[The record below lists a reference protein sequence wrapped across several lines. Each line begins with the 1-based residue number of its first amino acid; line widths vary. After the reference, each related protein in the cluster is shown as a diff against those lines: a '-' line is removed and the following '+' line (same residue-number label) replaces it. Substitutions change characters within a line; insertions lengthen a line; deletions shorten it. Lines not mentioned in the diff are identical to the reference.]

1 MIKMKNLFTENMR
14 RFNTKNINEDRFIH
28 PKSDD
33 MIYDTILNLIE
44 KISTQLDAESIRA
57 TIEDQSA
64 GANDN
69 GYYDTIMFKII
80 PMIKELT
87 QDIQEDVNQ
96 NVV

>member
-1 MIKMKNLFTENMR
+1 MIRMKNLLAERMR
-14 RFNTKNINEDRFIH
+14 RIGTKNINEDRFIH

-33 MIYDTILNLIE
+33 MIYNTILNLIE

-69 GYYDTIMFKII
+69 DYYDTIMFKII

-87 QDIQEDVNQ
+87 QDIQEDVN
-96 NVV
+96 